1 MSAVD
6 VTILRLTLAP
16 VFVGIISWAS
26 RVAGPRIGGVLMALP
41 VNSGTALFLFSL
53 SPGLAFAT
61 RTAGSAMLAAVS
73 ISAFAVGFAVLARRL
88 PWGWAILGASLAF
101 LGADALLAFVSIP
114 VELGFVVAC
123 AVAVLGWK
131 SLGPARRPTVPGK
144 TKSWDIPARMV
155 VALAVVFSVTT
166 AGSVLGP
173 EWSGLLIAYP
183 VFATTVLVFER
194 ANYGPVS
201 ALSILQGLELGLLS
215 YAAFLLCIGLLL
227 ERLGI
232 PATFLIALGATAA
245 VQSYLIW
252 TSRDAGRGGTPD
264 TIAPASESKH
274 SLGPPSPEGRT

>member
-1 MSAVD
+1 
-6 VTILRLTLAP
+6 
-16 VFVGIISWAS
+16 
-26 RVAGPRIGGVLMALP
+26 MALP

-53 SPGLAFAT
+53 SPGVAFAT
-61 RTAGSAMLAAVS
+61 RTAASAMLAAVS

-101 LGADALLAFVSIP
+101 LGADALLSYVSIP

-131 SLGPARRPTVPGK
+131 SLGPAQTPSVPGEAK
-144 TKSWDIPARMV
+144 TWDIPARMV
-155 VALAVVFSVTT
+155 VALVVVFSVTT
-166 AGSVLGP
+166 AGNVLGP

-183 VFATTVLVFER
+183 VFTTTILVFER

-232 PATFLIALGATAA
+232 AGTFLISLGATAA
-245 VQSYLIW
+245 VQGYLIW
-252 TSRDAGRGGTPD
+252 LNRKPGSGQPNSPQGD
-264 TIAPASESKH
+264 PAMSDESK
-274 SLGPPSPEGRT
+274 PRRSP